1 MRQGL
6 AALAVLAFCIAGCQ
20 KTTPPAQNVIVIL
33 LDALRADRLSAY
45 GNPRS
50 TSPNID
56 ALAAAGTRFETALT
70 TAPWTLP
77 AMGSLWTSQYP
88 SVHGAVR
95 RSDEAQWVSD
105 RARFRPVHAL
115 ADAHATLPEVLR
127 DTGGFATGA
136 FVDGAYPGAVFGFG
150 QGFEVFSEDEHYG
163 VRLNAEALLAWVD
176 AQRPRRFFAYLHI
189 VETHS
194 PYTPPGPPLEYRGR
208 SDAAAQR
215 AQIVLEEER
224 ARMRAI
230 DFDPGYIGPLT
241 GSLESMRA
249 LRGGAAT
256 PADVAHLE
264 ALYDRGIAYSDH
276 WIGWLLAELARRGL
290 AEDTAVIVTADH
302 GEELL
307 ERGGTEHG
315 DSLFEEIMRIPLI
328 VRVPRL
334 GGGRVAPEPV
344 SLIDIMPTVLEL
356 TGVPTSAPM
365 QGISLVPAL
374 RGAPL
379 PRRTLYAE
387 ADFSGQLV
395 AMRDGQRKFTARGSR
410 GAAFDLGR
418 DPGET
423 RNLCA
428 ADAASCERDI
438 AAVTAWRA
446 AMAEQRQRLTA
457 AVPPTAVLDERAQE
471 RLRALGYEE
480 KEN

>member
-1 MRQGL
+1 MAVV
-6 AALAVLAFCIAGCQ
+6 AAACRREPE
-20 KTTPPAQNVIVIL
+20 PPVADNVVVIL

-45 GNPRS
+45 GNPRQ

-56 ALAAAGTRFETALT
+56 AIAAAGTRFDTALT

-95 RSDEAQWVSD
+95 RSNEQQWVTD
-105 RARFRPVHAL
+105 RARFRPVNAL
-115 ADAHATLPEVLR
+115 ADAHTTLPEVLR
-127 DTGGFATGA
+127 ANGFATGA
-136 FVDGAYPGAVFGFG
+136 FVDGAYPGAAFGFG
-150 QGFEVFSEDEHYG
+150 QGFEVFSEDEDYG
-163 VRLNAEALLAWVD
+163 VRLNAEALVAWID

-208 SDAAAQR
+208 TDPAAQR
-215 AQIVLEEER
+215 AQTVLEEER

-230 DFDPGYIGPLT
+230 DFDPGYAGPLT

-256 PADVAHLE
+256 PADVEHLK

-276 WIGWLLAELARRGL
+276 WIGWLLDELARRGL
-290 AEDTAVIVTADH
+290 AENTAIIVTADH

-307 ERGGTEHG
+307 ERGATEHG

-328 VRVPRL
+328 IRAPRL
-334 GGGRVAPEPV
+334 GGGRVAPAPV
-344 SLIDIMPTVLEL
+344 SLIDIMPTVLDL
-356 TGVPTSAPM
+356 TGVPTTAPM

-374 RGAPL
+374 RGQAL
-379 PRRTLYAE
+379 PQRTLFAE

-395 AMRDGQRKFTARGSR
+395 ALRDGPHKFTTRGRPGSR
-410 GAAFDLGR
+410 ALFDLAG
-418 DPGET
+418 DAGET
-423 RNLCA
+423 RNLCKSSDCGTYASAVRAWQREMKGQRDRLA
-428 ADAASCERDI
+428 APAAP
-438 AAVTAWRA
+438 AA
-446 AMAEQRQRLTA
+446 
-457 AVPPTAVLDERAQE
+457 PTAVLDERAQE

-480 KEN
+480 